1 MIADSPSFIDT
12 NLFIRYLTNDD
23 PQKAEA
29 VEKLLLNAKSGTAKL
44 VTSHLVI
51 AELVWVLASYYGQ
64 SNSTISDLLRAML
77 NTEGLTVEHG
87 EIIENSLDIFEEENI
102 DFVDAYIISFMR
114 SRSIT
119 RLYSYDKKHLSKF
132 TDIERLEP
140 C

>member
-29 VEKLLLNAKSGTAKL
+29 VEKLLLNAKSGKTRL

-51 AELVWVLASYYGQ
+51 AELVWVLASYYNQ
-64 SNSTISDLLRAML
+64 PNSTISDLLRAIL
-77 NTEGLTVEHG
+77 NTEGLTVENG
-87 EIIENSLDIFEEENI
+87 EIIEKSLDIFEEENI

-114 SRSIT
+114 SRNIT

-132 TDIERLEP
+132 KDIERLEP
-140 C
+140 